1 MLKPSL
7 FSSSLC
13 TLACLLA
20 LAAPASAISTTVK
33 VPLREGRLHTSDLSA
48 DLLKRLCLRGDLLA
62 VEIDLTG
69 LRGALL
75 VKAWNKALGD
85 GCNVA
90 VEDDALVLNIDTD
103 KLPDDVDEAKLA
115 TRIFTEVAAPS
126 ATAAQRASF
135 GLLLPQTVDESRAM
149 TILVHGL
156 DCNRGN
162 WFPMAGYLEQK
173 GHQVA
178 YFTYP
183 SDQPLAD
190 SAAMLRDNV
199 AAFRELYPNLPINVI
214 AHSMGALVARDFI
227 EGEDYVPGS
236 VERLILISPPNH
248 GSKWAALRWG
258 LELEE
263 HYYLWRDNPDWSP
276 TWTITD
282 GLGEA
287 GRDLKAKSPFL
298 KQLNGRARRDGV
310 RYTIIAGNQHPA
322 ARMAGSAVSG
332 SARVIPKSARHL
344 WGFRQTYNGLR
355 EAGEDLQESTARSDG
370 PVTVKSTRL
379 DGVNDHVVVHGDH
392 TTIYIPADDKTEPP
406 AWAIVNDRLS
416 K

>member
-1 MLKPSL
+1 MPKSL
-7 FSSSLC
+7 FASSLC
-13 TLACLLA
+13 TLACILA
-20 LAAPASAISTTVK
+20 LATPASAISTSVK
-33 VPLREGRLHTSDLSA
+33 VPLHEGRLHTSDLSA
-48 DLLKRLCLRGDLLA
+48 DLLKQLNLRGEFLA

-85 GCNVA
+85 GCNIA
-90 VEDDALVLNIDTD
+90 VQDDALVLNIDTE

-115 TRIFTEVAAPS
+115 TRVFTEVAAPD

-135 GLLLPQTVDESRAM
+135 GLLLPKTIDESRAM

-162 WFPMAGYLEQK
+162 WYPMAGYLEQHD
-173 GHQVA
+173 HQVA

-183 SDQPLAD
+183 SDQPLVD
-190 SAAMLRDNV
+190 SAALLRANI
-199 AAFRELYPNLPINVI
+199 AALRELYPNLLINLLT
-214 AHSMGALVARDFI
+214 HSMGALVAREYVEGDGFI
-227 EGEDYVPGS
+227 PGS
-236 VERLILISPPNH
+236 VERLILIAPPNH

-276 TWTITD
+276 TWAITD

-287 GRDLKAKSPFL
+287 GRDLKAKSAFL
-298 KQLNGRARRDGV
+298 KQLNARPRRDGV

-322 ARMAGSAVSG
+322 ARMAGDAVSG
-332 SARVIPKSARHL
+332 TARIIPKGARHL

-370 PVTVKSTRL
+370 PVTVKSTLL
-379 DGVNDHVVVHGDH
+379 DGVDDHVVVHGDH
-392 TTIYIPADDKTEPP
+392 TTIYIPQTPRVEPP
-406 AWAIVNDRLS
+406 AWAIVHDRLL

>member
-1 MLKPSL
+1 MPKSL
-7 FSSSLC
+7 LASSLC

-20 LAAPASAISTTVK
+20 LAAPASAVSTTVK
-33 VPLREGRLHTSDLSA
+33 VPLHQGRLHTSDLSA
-48 DLLKRLCLRGDLLA
+48 DLLKKLNLRGDLLA
-62 VEIDLTG
+62 IEIDLTG
-69 LRGALL
+69 LSGAVL

-85 GCNVA
+85 GCNIA
-90 VEDDALVLNIDTD
+90 IEDDALVLNIDTE

-115 TRIFTEVAAPS
+115 TRVFTEVAAPN

-135 GLLLPQTVDESRAM
+135 GLLLPATVDESSAM

-162 WFPMAGYLEQK
+162 WYPMAGYLEQQ

-183 SDQPLAD
+183 SDQPLVD

-199 AAFRELYPNLPINVI
+199 AALRELYPNLLINVI
-214 AHSMGALVARDFI
+214 AHSMGALVAREYV
-227 EGEDYVPGS
+227 EGDDYVAGS
-236 VERLILISPPNH
+236 VERLIMIAPPNH

-276 TWTITD
+276 TWAVTD

-287 GRDLKAKSPFL
+287 GRDLKAKSTFL
-298 KQLNGRARRDGV
+298 KQLNARPRRDGV

-322 ARMAGSAVSG
+322 ARMAGGAVSG
-332 SARVIPKSARHL
+332 TSRIIPKGARHL
-344 WGFRQTYNGLR
+344 WGFRHTYNGLR
-355 EAGEDLQESTARSDG
+355 EAGEDLKESTARSDG

-379 DGVNDHVVVHGDH
+379 DGVEDHVIVHGDH
-392 TTIYIPADDKTEPP
+392 TTIYIPEKPSAEPP
-406 AWAIVNDRLS
+406 AWAIVHDRLS

>member
-1 MLKPSL
+1 MLKPSF
-7 FSSSLC
+7 FSSLLC
-13 TLACLLA
+13 TLICLFA
-20 LAAPASAISTTVK
+20 LAAPASAVSATVK
-33 VPLREGRLHTSDLSA
+33 VPLHEGRLHTSDLSA
-48 DLLKRLCLRGDLLA
+48 DLLKRLRLRGDLLA

-75 VKAWNKALGD
+75 VKAWNKALGE

-90 VEDDALVLNIDTD
+90 VDDDALVLNIDTD

-115 TRIFTEVAAPS
+115 TRIFTEVAAPN

-162 WFPMAGYLEQK
+162 WFPMAGYLEQHA
-173 GHQVA
+173 HQVA

-183 SDQPLAD
+183 SDQPLVD
-190 SAAMLRDNV
+190 SAAMLRDNI
-199 AAFRELYPNLPINVI
+199 AALRELYPNLLINVI
-214 AHSMGALVARDFI
+214 AHSMGALVAREYL
-227 EGEDYVPGS
+227 EGDGYVPGS
-236 VERLILISPPNH
+236 VERLILIAPPNH

-276 TWTITD
+276 TWAITD

-287 GRDLKAKSPFL
+287 GRDLKAKSQFL

-332 SARVIPKSARHL
+332 TARIIPKGARHV
-344 WGFRQTYNGLR
+344 WGFRHTYNGLR

-379 DGVNDHVVVHGDH
+379 EGVEDHVVVHADH
-392 TTIYIPADDKTEPP
+392 TTIYIPADGKTEPP
-406 AWAIVNDRLS
+406 AWAIVSDRLS
-416 K
+416 Q